1 MTRLTGVAWH
11 KRWDNAV
18 KERINDEV
26 IAAKQV
32 RKDHPEITWDQALKA
47 AKETWDK
54 VPLV

>member
-11 KRWDNAV
+11 KRRDSAV

-26 IAAKQV
+26 ITAKQIC
-32 RKDHPEITWDQALKA
+32 KDHPEVTWDQALKA
-47 AKETWDK
+47 AKEMWDR